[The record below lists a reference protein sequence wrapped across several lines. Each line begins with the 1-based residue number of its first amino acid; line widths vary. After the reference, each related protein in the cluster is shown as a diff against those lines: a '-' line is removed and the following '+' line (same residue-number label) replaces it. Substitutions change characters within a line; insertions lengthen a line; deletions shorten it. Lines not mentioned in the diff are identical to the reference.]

1 MALVAGL
8 APLAGAAAAEVLN
21 KIVLRVNDRIAT
33 LYDYQQRRDE
43 VLQALARQDLDPA
56 ERRRLRDQAGELVF
70 KDLYEE
76 LLLLSRADQLGVDI
90 TEPQVDAALAEMRE
104 SFGIKTDEEF
114 QRAAAQSG
122 LTIAQLR
129 DQVRRNLK
137 MRGVMER
144 EVYTRV
150 DVDEEDL
157 RRYYNRHPEE
167 FRLPEQVRL
176 QEVVV
181 LDTSALDAAQ
191 REQLARQLRQELAG
205 AGTAGTG
212 EAVARHAAEGTT
224 SNLIDLGWVDRGDL
238 DPELERAAW
247 NLAPGAISEPV
258 PGRGGLHLI
267 QMVERRPSRVQ
278 SFAEVSEQIA
288 RKERNR
294 VYQEEM
300 IEYMTELQEKSLIV
314 AEPPAEAAGYRRLLG
329 TEAPAGD
336 LPAEAP
342 APAAAPAAGAPT
354 APVTEPVPTA
364 DESATPDNDIPQTQP
379 TDSTP
384 PGTLPE
390 PKPIDD
396 TPPPEAR

>member
-1 MALVAGL
+1 MDRRIKPIAAVLTALVAWL
-8 APLAGAAAAEVLN
+8 APLAGAASAEVLN

-33 LYDYQQRRDE
+33 LYDYRQRRDE
-43 VLQALARQDLDPA
+43 ALQALARQDLDQE

-76 LLLLSRADQLGVDI
+76 LLLLSRADQLGVDVS
-90 TEPQVDAALAEMRE
+90 EAQVDAALAEMRE
-104 SFGIKTDEEF
+104 GFGIKTDEEF

-122 LTIAQLR
+122 LTIPQLR
-129 DQVRRNLK
+129 DQVQRNLK
-137 MRGVMER
+137 MRGVLER
-144 EVYTRV
+144 EVYARV
-150 DVDEEDL
+150 NVDEEDL
-157 RRYYNRHPEE
+157 RRYYSRNPEE

-181 LDTSALDAAQ
+181 LETSALDPAG
-191 REQLARQLRQELAG
+191 REQLARQLRQELGSAG
-205 AGTAGTG
+205 ATG
-212 EAVARHAAEGTT
+212 VAEVVARHAGEGTT
-224 SNLIDLGWVDRGDL
+224 SNLIDLGWVDHGDL
-238 DPELERAAW
+238 APELERAAW
-247 NLAPGAISEPV
+247 DLAPGAVSEPV

-278 SFAEVSEQIA
+278 AFAEVSEQIA

-300 IEYMTELQEKSLIV
+300 IEYMKELQEKSLV
-314 AEPPAEAAGYRRLLG
+314 VSEPPAEAAGYLRLLG
-329 TEAPAGD
+329 TEAPGGV
-336 LPAEAP
+336 PAEAP
-342 APAAAPAAGAPT
+342 AAPAEPLPAAEA
-354 APVTEPVPTA
+354 
-364 DESATPDNDIPQTQP
+364 SATPDNDIPQTQP

-396 TPPPEAR
+396 TPPPAG